1 MPGGKTP
8 MGRNRFY
15 GNSHGLPGLPKSQ
28 MPLGGHP
35 RPRAPPLMPPPP
47 QRLPQQM
54 ARSPQPLPQPITIT
68 QPDPMA
74 GRRMEMLEQRL
85 NATEQ
90 SNRALLDE
98 LMRLQQDLK
107 MNVKRNEMGLVEE
120 KEARTRLENTFRQS
134 QNKNY
139 EYEDRMRRC
148 EEALKENRNAVQ
160 QMVSHTKSIERAIST
175 SQQEQMERRGNSA
188 QKLQEYKHEVM
199 KMNQSKEQLER
210 LCFSLRDEMRETASK
225 VDNLTQEMTSL
236 EGNVRMQGR
245 LLEDNSKRVLTPAK
259 PTPINTPVLPLPP
272 PPRSDDKM
280 SETARLAIEG
290 KLIHMNTNI
299 QDLTQRLNQEAKKR
313 EKVETEVNIRMNE
326 LLEDYGSTK
335 VEKDKEMREFDD
347 KMKELQAGFSA
358 SEKQRIL
365 MEISSV
371 AQDLSRKMDEKD
383 VKLRDDTV
391 NKLAVIENTL
401 LEENKRRADKEKEL
415 QDKVE
420 AQMKEAK
427 LYGDSGT
434 DSLKKH
440 IDQHEEQTRNK
451 LGEMANNIS
460 NLDSQMNEHRLQQEK
475 VLAAEITERNNAIKA
490 VEGKVDDVDHR
501 ARMGIAQLQ
510 AAVGDASKN
519 ANTQPGRASPD
530 YDEIQRMQADNAD
543 GIREQLAKDMGRME
557 NRLGEVETKIKQQD
571 DRLDNK
577 LQASK
582 AEDQEANSIMG
593 DKMQQKIDSVIFSQE
608 RLKKQ
613 VDSLQNKVQDTPK
626 SVANL
631 KDDLNELETKLNK
644 KVDQE
649 RKERVDGVK
658 ELRGDIDRIIG
669 REEQNAASVP
679 SLARLNQDVDE
690 TQTGMK
696 KLAEAVHVVKTS
708 LSERIKDEKKLRE
721 QEGTIVRRDVDRL
734 NTKYNEL
741 REKIKT
747 TTRATA
753 VAS

>member
-1 MPGGKTP
+1 MRPVAGGAAMPGGKTP

-313 EKVETEVNIRMNE
+313 EKVETEVNIR
-326 LLEDYGSTK
+326 
-335 VEKDKEMREFDD
+335 
-347 KMKELQAGFSA
+347 
-358 SEKQRIL
+358 
-365 MEISSV
+365 
-371 AQDLSRKMDEKD
+371 D

-510 AAVGDASKN
+510 AARREDSGRN
-519 ANTQPGRASPD
+519 QPSGPSLE
-530 YDEIQRMQADNAD
+530 EIQRMQADNAD